1 MKKIL
6 LCDDD
11 RDITSLMKII
21 IEGMDIE
28 FACYNRI
35 VNVIEL
41 VRKEK
46 PDLILMDLWIPDIG
60 GEQAIEE
67 LKANEDTKDIPAII
81 FSASDK
87 IEQICDEIGADG
99 CIRKP
104 FDLKSF
110 KVQIKEWLDL

>member
-35 VNVIEL
+35 IDIISL
-41 VRKEK
+41 VRNEK
-46 PDLILMDLWIPDIG
+46 PNLILMDLWIPDIG
-60 GEQAIEE
+60 GEKAIEE
-67 LKANEDTKDIPAII
+67 LKTTEDTKDIPAIL

-104 FDLKSF
+104 FDLKFF
-110 KVQIKEWLDL
+110 KNHIKELLEL